1 MFEQLDRLG
10 AELDGVQAVART
22 SHNKKL
28 EEDVRRFVSDVG
40 REVDKA
46 FSDVYEILGE
56 IAYLKPSELT
66 EDKVKELQA
75 RLDNTYS
82 RDKFKA
88 VEKICD
94 ALHILAERFRVDI
107 EPHLAAAGGVP
118 HSSQLFWMLDK
129 HEGAFIYIIRN
140 AIPDI
145 LTILDDY
152 KIGKDIDAARSRA
165 RRAQEE
171 LKASLDHV
179 THAHHK
185 VIVGIPNGPSHLL
198 ELGRV
203 ADEVLRRSPWFSG
216 SFYLAAAVI
225 LLTALT
231 IVAGNTKPLAFPVV
245 VVASFAGVTLI
256 GALQLFNDNRLS
268 EQNFMLLIDL
278 SLKRVLLPLVKKKT

>member
-10 AELDGVQAVART
+10 TELDDVQAVAKA

-28 EEDVRRFVSDVG
+28 EDDVQRFVADVG

-46 FSDVYEILGE
+46 FSDVYEVLGE

-66 EDKVKELQA
+66 EDRVKELQA
-75 RLDNTYS
+75 RLANTYS
-82 RDKFKA
+82 RDKFKT

-94 ALHILAERFRVDI
+94 ALHLLAERFRRDI
-107 EPHLAAAGGVP
+107 EPHLTAAGGVP
-118 HSSQLFWMLDK
+118 QSSQLFWMLDK

-140 AIPDI
+140 AVPEI

-152 KIGKDIDAARSRA
+152 KAGKDIDAARARA
-165 RRAQEE
+165 RRAQDE
-171 LKASLDHV
+171 LKATLDHV
-179 THAHHK
+179 THAYHE
-185 VIVGIPNGPSHLL
+185 VIGALPRGTSHLL
-198 ELGRV
+198 EPDRV

-216 SFYLAAAVI
+216 AFYLVAALI

-245 VVASFAGVTLI
+245 VVAAFAGLTLI
-256 GALQLFNDNRLS
+256 GALQLRNDGRLS
-268 EQNFMLLIDL
+268 EQNFMKLVDL
-278 SLKRVLLPLVKKKT
+278 ALKRVLLPLARKKT